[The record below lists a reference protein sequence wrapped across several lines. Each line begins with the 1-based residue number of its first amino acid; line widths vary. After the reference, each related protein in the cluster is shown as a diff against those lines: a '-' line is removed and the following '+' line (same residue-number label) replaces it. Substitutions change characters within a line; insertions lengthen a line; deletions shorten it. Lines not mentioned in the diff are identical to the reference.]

1 MPLPAKGAV
10 APMPSSTA
18 GLFASRGAGRA
29 AGAACVRKMSFWRSM
44 RSRSAGSRARRG
56 RSGPSRERPGP
67 GCVGLIPPRRKAAPT
82 NSAAPRPRR
91 RRRAPRF
98 HVPGPQ
104 RRSAAPGAGL
114 LVSRLP
120 RRRGR
125 EPAGTLGS
133 AFRWPIS
140 CVASPVEAAG
150 WWPRI
155 VWIGGA
161 ADGAQEP
168 RSTASTSK
176 GHTQRLRRLRLKILD
191 QALRTDRRDEGRSRT
206 RQCEDELHRFR
217 AVPTFVAEHPKASCG
232 VALSRRFRCVRL
244 LQWSVEP

>member
-1 MPLPAKGAV
+1 M
-10 APMPSSTA
+10 
-18 GLFASRGAGRA
+18 RCGRA
-29 AGAACVRKMSFWRSM
+29 PTLRQWRVSIP
-44 RSRSAGSRARRG
+44 R
-56 RSGPSRERPGP
+56 PSRR
-67 GCVGLIPPRRKAAPT
+67 RRKAAST
-82 NSAAPRPRR
+82 NPAASRPRR

-125 EPAGTLGS
+125 EPSGTLGS

-155 VWIGGA
+155 VWTGGA

-168 RSTASTSK
+168 RSTASTSRAFS
-176 GHTQRLRRLRLKILD
+176 QRVRPQMRNGLD

-206 RQCEDELHRFR
+206 RQCEDELHRLGQFS
-217 AVPTFVAEHPKASCG
+217 PP
-232 VALSRRFRCVRL
+232 
-244 LQWSVEP
+244 